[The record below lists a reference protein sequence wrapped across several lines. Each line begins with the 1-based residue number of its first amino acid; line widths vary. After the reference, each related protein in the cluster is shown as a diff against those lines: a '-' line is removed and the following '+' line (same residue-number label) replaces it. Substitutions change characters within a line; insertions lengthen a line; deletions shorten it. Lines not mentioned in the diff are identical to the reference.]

1 MVDTM
6 GMNSVHRRI
15 GLVMLPVL
23 VVALAACGGSSGSSG
38 AKVATLNSSGAGA
51 GAAGI
56 ATTTTLT
63 PKQQQDA
70 ILAYTA
76 CMRTNGV
83 DMKDPT
89 FDANGNM
96 TGRLFDRNTIDR
108 NSAAFQKAQKACG
121 KLIQGIG
128 FGRGRR
134 GNFDPTKLQAAFND
148 FTSCLRDH
156 GLQVNDITFGRP
168 PTGGGAGAGNG
179 QTGGSTPPNGST
191 PAGGFGGPPGSNRPN
206 DNGNA
211 PGGAGFDPTTR
222 LIERLGLDITDP
234 KVKTAVDA
242 CSSIIT
248 SAFNPTGSTTTT
260 AAG

>member
-1 MVDTM
+1 ME
-6 GMNSVHRRI
+6 MNSLHRRI
-15 GLVMLPVL
+15 GMIMLPML

-38 AKVATLNSSGAGA
+38 AKVATLDSSGAGA
-51 GAAGI
+51 GASGI

-70 ILAYTA
+70 ILAYTS

-108 NSAAFQKAQKACG
+108 NGASFQKAQKACG

-128 FGRGRR
+128 FGRGGR
-134 GNFDPTKLQAAFND
+134 GNFDPAKTQAAFND
-148 FTSCLRDH
+148 FTACLRDH
-156 GLQVNDITFGRP
+156 GQQVNDITFGRP
-168 PTGGGAGAGNG
+168 PTGSGNGGGNG

-191 PAGGFGGPPGSNRPN
+191 PPPGGFGGPPGSGPR
-206 DNGNA
+206 DGNA
-211 PGGAGFDPTTR
+211 PGGAGFNPATR
-222 LIERLGLDITDP
+222 LVERLGLDITDP
-234 KVKTAVDA
+234 KVKAAVDA
-242 CSSIIT
+242 CSSII
-248 SAFNPTGSTTTT
+248 SAAFNPTGSTTTT

>member
-1 MVDTM
+1 M
-6 GMNSVHRRI
+6 GNNSLHRRL
-15 GLVMLPVL
+15 GLVMLPML
-23 VVALAACGGSSGSSG
+23 VVALAACGGSSGSAG
-38 AKVATLNSSGAGA
+38 AKVATLDSSGAGA

-83 DMKDPT
+83 AMKDPT

-96 TGRLFDRNTIDR
+96 TGRLFDRNAIDR
-108 NSAAFQKAQKACG
+108 NSASFQKAQTACG
-121 KLIQGIG
+121 KLIQGLG

-134 GNFDPTKLQAAFND
+134 GNFDPAKMQAAFND

-168 PTGGGAGAGNG
+168 PAGAGAGNGAGNG
-179 QTGGSTPPNGST
+179 QTGGSTPANGST
-191 PAGGFGGPPGSNRPN
+191 PPAGGFGGPTGSNRPN
-206 DNGNA
+206 DGGNA
-211 PGGAGFDPTTR
+211 PGGAGFNPTTR

-248 SAFNPTGSTTTT
+248 TAFNPTGSTTTT
-260 AAG
+260 IAG